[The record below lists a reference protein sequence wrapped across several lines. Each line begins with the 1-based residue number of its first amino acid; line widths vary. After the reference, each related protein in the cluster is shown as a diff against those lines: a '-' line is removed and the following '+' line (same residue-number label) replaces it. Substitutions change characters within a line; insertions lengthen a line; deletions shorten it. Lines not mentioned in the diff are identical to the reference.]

1 MGRKSRLDAIG
12 RKLRVGT
19 KGKQSDAGGKRSM
32 KEIAKMGD
40 LGELGK
46 HMKPKEP
53 RASPGRTAWDVPRDY
68 KTIRGALQAELQ
80 VEFDFDKH
88 GGRSKEET
96 TEIMKA
102 QLAALCDRS
111 TFSVSRGERE
121 TMFQEIV
128 DNLLG
133 LGPLEPIVGD
143 PKITDIMINGPY
155 KTFVE
160 KGGLLKQVKCDFDDD
175 DHLLTVVRRIIAAV
189 GRKVDEQNP
198 MVDARMADG
207 SRFNAII
214 RPCSLDGCAV
224 SIRRFGVPITPEQLI
239 NWNAMPKQQM
249 EFLSACVKAKMN
261 IVISGGTGSGKTTLL
276 NCLSGFVPEGE
287 RLVTIED
294 SAELQLQQDHV
305 VRLEGRP
312 PNSEGVGEVT
322 LGELLTHSLRMRA
335 DRIILGEIRGKE
347 AIDMLQAMNSGNPG
361 SMATVHSNSPAD
373 ALSRFETLVG
383 IAMPN
388 MSDKFI
394 RTIIASSLDVIVQLN
409 RLTDGSRRCT
419 AIAEVQG
426 MEGPYIQIQEIF
438 KFEQDD
444 VVEGVIYGN
453 YVPTGFRPRL
463 LSTLRKIG
471 MDVDDEWFDFSMPVA
486 GKKRFETIEERD
498 AAKPEKRSG

>member
-1 MGRKSRLDAIG
+1 MARKSRLDAIG
-12 RKLRVGT
+12 RKLKVGT
-19 KGKQSDAGGKRSM
+19 KSKGGSGKRSM
-32 KEIAKMGD
+32 KDIAKLGD
-40 LGELGK
+40 LGDLGG
-46 HMKPKEP
+46 HMKPKVP
-53 RASPGRTAWDVPRDY
+53 TRSAVWDQPRDF
-68 KTIRGALQAELQ
+68 KSIRKRLQGELQ
-80 VEFDFDKH
+80 VEFDFQRH
-88 GGRSKEET
+88 GGLGKEET
-96 TEIMKA
+96 GELMKKHLA
-102 QLAALCDRS
+102 QLADRS
-111 TFSVSRGERE
+111 TYSISRGERE
-121 TMFQEIV
+121 TMFQEII

-133 LGPLEPIVGD
+133 LGPLEPIVND

-160 KGGLLKQVKCDFDDD
+160 KGGLLKQVQCDFDDD
-175 DHLLTVVRRIIAAV
+175 DHLLTIVRRIISAV

-198 MVDARMADG
+198 LVDARMLDG

-224 SIRRFGVPITPEQLI
+224 SIRRFGVPIRPEQLVE
-239 NWNAMPKQQM
+239 WNAMPQQQM
-249 EFLSACVKAKMN
+249 DFLSCCVKAKMN

-276 NCLSGFVPEGE
+276 NCLSGFVPSGE

-312 PNSEGVGEVT
+312 PNGEGIGEVT

-373 ALSRFETLVG
+373 AISRFETLVG

-419 AIAEVQG
+419 HIAEVQG
-426 MEGPYIQIQEIF
+426 MEGPYVQIQNIY
-438 KFEQDD
+438 KFDQDD
-444 VVEGVIYGN
+444 VVDGVIYGA
-453 YVPTGFRPRL
+453 YRPTGFKPRL
-463 LSTLRKIG
+463 ISTLKKLG
-471 MDVDDEWFDFSMPVA
+471 MDVQDDWFDFELAVA
-486 GKKRFETIEERD
+486 GKKRYESVEARD
-498 AAKPEKRSG
+498 AVKPEKRYDG